1 MSEGSL
7 WPAGTRLRRFAFILS
22 AAAAIR
28 GFPAG
33 ADMIRA
39 KSVVGHSVDQCKAQR
54 DAGNAWQDAP

>member
-7 WPAGTRLRRFAFILS
+7 WPAGAGLRCFAFILS

-33 ADMIRA
+33 ADMFRA
-39 KSVVGHSVDQCKAQR
+39 KSVVGHSVDQCRAQR